1 MNRLDV
7 IVSIIINKKKI
18 ALVVDKID
26 PVDDRTFQD
35 VKASG

>member
-1 MNRLDV
+1 MYRFDV

-26 PVDDRTFQD
+26 PVDERTFHD